1 MSLIMTIEELTL
13 EILGERTFSQFDSKK
28 LVDWAVNV
36 LTLGYES
43 ENLVILAGLDF
54 DTTEIRE
61 KYFWKSIE
69 DLKINTDKSNE
80 DILEKYPLI
89 IAERAVAGEIS
100 IEYAFSQMLKI
111 VSSSGYNARYITFYE
126 IDEDLDCLRYNDSV
140 LFNSE
145 LTLENQKE
153 YILEELKLFYE
164 MESSRIP
171 VDERRKWYCKQCKEF
186 TSPTLKTKYQPRQS
200 VKYQTWCCGICGSE
214 KHLIRDNHSVKRKII
229 QEFVDRNT

>member
-1 MSLIMTIEELTL
+1 MTVEELTL
-13 EILGERTFSQFDSKK
+13 EILGERAFSQFDSKN

-36 LTLGYES
+36 MALGYES

-61 KYFWKSIE
+61 KYFRKSIE
-69 DLKINTDKSNE
+69 DLKIDTNKRDE
-80 DILEKYPLI
+80 EILEKYALI
-89 IAERAVAGEIS
+89 TAEKAVAGEIS
-100 IEYAFSQMLKI
+100 INHAFGRMRNI
-111 VSSSGYNARYITFYE
+111 VSASGYDARYIAFYE

-153 YILEELKLFYE
+153 YILEELKLFYK
-164 MESSRIP
+164 MESLGIP
-171 VDERRKWYCKQCKEF
+171 VDERRKWYCKRCKKL
-186 TSPTLKTKYQPRQS
+186 TSPTLKTKYQLKQPF
-200 VKYQTWCCGICGSE
+200 KYQTWCCGICGSE
-214 KHLIRDNHSVKRKII
+214 KHIIGGIHTVKRKII